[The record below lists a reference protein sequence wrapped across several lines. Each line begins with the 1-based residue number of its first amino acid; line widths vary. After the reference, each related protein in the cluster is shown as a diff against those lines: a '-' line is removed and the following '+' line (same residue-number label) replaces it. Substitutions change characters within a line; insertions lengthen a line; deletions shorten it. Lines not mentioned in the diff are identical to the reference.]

1 MAETEET
8 MAKDGTMES
17 NGNDD
22 GANLGTSAGT
32 SFVEGDLVVYPSHGA
47 GCISGVEEKTIL
59 GEVRRYY
66 VVYLPDTELTVSIPA
81 EGETGLRACANE
93 QGVSAALAVLGSD
106 TTQMPPNW
114 NHRLKHNK
122 EKIRSGELPQVAE
135 VVRNL
140 HVYGGEHGLSTGERN
155 MLMKARQILSSEI
168 ALSRNIDVTEAE
180 RLVDE
185 ALKDGA
191 R

>member
-1 MAETEET
+1 MAGTEET
-8 MAKDGTMES
+8 PLNNGAQEENGGDGHVTFS
-17 NGNDD
+17 
-22 GANLGTSAGT
+22 
-32 SFVEGDLVVYPSHGA
+32 EGDLVVYPNHGA

-81 EGETGLRACANE
+81 HGQTGLRACAE
-93 QGVSAALAVLGSD
+93 EEGVTEALKVLGGD
-106 TTQMPPNW
+106 TTTMPPNW

-122 EKIRSGELPQVAE
+122 EKIRSGELSQVAE

-140 HVYGGEHGLSTGERN
+140 YVYGAEHGLSTGERN

-168 ALSRNIDVTEAE
+168 ALARSVEVGEAE
-180 RLVDE
+180 KMVDD
-185 ALKDGA
+185 ALKNGA

>member
-1 MAETEET
+1 MAGTEESR
-8 MAKDGTMES
+8 AKEEMSEEVK
-17 NGNDD
+17 
-22 GANLGTSAGT
+22 AR
-32 SFVEGDLVVYPSHGA
+32 SFIEGDLVVYPNHGA

-81 EGETGLRACANE
+81 EGDTGLRACADE
-93 QGVSAALAVLGSD
+93 ESVAEALGLLGGGV
-106 TTQMPPNW
+106 TEMPSNW
-114 NHRLKHNK
+114 NHRLKHNQG
-122 EKIRSGELPQVAE
+122 KIKSGEIHQVAE

-140 HVYGGEHGLSTGERN
+140 SRYGADSGLSTGERT
-155 MLMKARQILSSEI
+155 MLMKARQILTSEI
-168 ALSRNIDVTEAE
+168 ALVRDVEIVEAE
-180 RLVDE
+180 RIVDG

>member
-22 GANLGTSAGT
+22 GANLGTSTGT

-81 EGETGLRACANE
+81 EGETGLRACADE

>member
-1 MAETEET
+1 

-81 EGETGLRACANE
+81 EGETGLRACADE
-93 QGVSAALAVLGSD
+93 QGVSEALAVLGGD

-155 MLMKARQILSSEI
+155 MLMKARQILSSEF